1 MVNEVLS
8 RFHCMSA
15 QDFPSSANQI
25 LGHAGNP
32 ARTSNS
38 GLNGGGLDE

>member
-15 QDFPSSANQI
+15 QNFLSSANQI
-25 LGHAGNP
+25 LGHVGNP
-32 ARTSNS
+32 ARPTNS
-38 GLNGGGLDE
+38 GLDGGD